1 MPLAIELAAGWADTL
16 SLAEIAAELER
27 GDELLTSTASDVPA
41 RHRSVRTVCDTT
53 WGRLSAEEQAIF
65 AQVAVFR
72 GGGTRRALQAVT
84 GASLGNLH
92 TLVGK
97 ALLRYDP
104 ERERYSVHE
113 LLRQYAA
120 ERLAEDAAAERG
132 AQQRHAAYYLGVLAA
147 REVELKGTGQR
158 ETLDAMSKDIEN
170 IHAAW
175 RWAVEAR
182 AMDMLAPAVGA
193 LSLAYEWLGRSEDG
207 LIAMQMAAHMVA
219 ALPSAPIELHA
230 ILLATQARFT
240 LLRGD
245 RAGAAALLQQAQMVL
260 DAHGGG
266 PATDA
271 ARAQVL
277 LEAGR
282 CAVGQNTVTTRDA
295 FVQSHALFQALGD
308 QWGMA
313 TALVGLGFIMHSLV
327 ASHSYTEAQGYLEQ
341 GAALYRG
348 LGDRVGLSEAL
359 TILSINTRYQS
370 RFSEAETLAREAYA
384 LAQTSGNLRAIAQA
398 GTYLGAALSWNEKH
412 AEAIDVL
419 RPALAIIHDLG
430 LRADLPV
437 TSIRLGYATMN
448 LGHYAEARTIFTAGL
463 AAAQAVD
470 SALATIEA
478 LIALSEVNLVEGAA
492 AEACHL
498 TEEAITVGQ
507 RDDSIFE
514 AIVIRALAE
523 RRLGN
528 TLRARGY
535 CMAALRSNVPAR
547 NLLHW
552 PLWAAALLLADDGMP
567 ERAAEAFALA
577 ERHWLQDDVWA
588 QDVAVRELRAI
599 VAALP
604 PAVAAAAQARW
615 VARDAWEA
623 GAELL
628 AELEAEGWGAE

>member
-1 MPLAIELAAGWADTL
+1 MLDNCEHLRESVAELAHTVLTEASGVTLLATSRERLGLRAETPLPLDGMVTEADGAALFATTARTVQPAFTLDDTTHPQIAAICARVGGMPLAIELAAGWADTL

-295 FVQSHALFQALGD
+295 FVQSHALFQALGTNGAWQRPWSD
-308 QWGMA
+308 WA
-313 TALVGLGFIMHSLV
+313 LLCTAL
-327 ASHSYTEAQGYLEQ
+327 
-341 GAALYRG
+341 
-348 LGDRVGLSEAL
+348 
-359 TILSINTRYQS
+359 S
-370 RFSEAETLAREAYA
+370 RAIAIPK
-384 LAQTSGNLRAIAQA
+384 LRAIWSRVRR
-398 GTYLGAALSWNEKH
+398 Y
-412 AEAIDVL
+412 
-419 RPALAIIHDLG
+419 
-430 LRADLPV
+430 
-437 TSIRLGYATMN
+437 
-448 LGHYAEARTIFTAGL
+448 
-463 AAAQAVD
+463 
-470 SALATIEA
+470 
-478 LIALSEVNLVEGAA
+478 IAL
-492 AEACHL
+492 
-498 TEEAITVGQ
+498 
-507 RDDSIFE
+507 
-514 AIVIRALAE
+514 
-523 RRLGN
+523 
-528 TLRARGY
+528 
-535 CMAALRSNVPAR
+535 
-547 NLLHW
+547 
-552 PLWAAALLLADDGMP
+552 WATG
-567 ERAAEAFALA
+567 
-577 ERHWLQDDVWA
+577 
-588 QDVAVRELRAI
+588 
-599 VAALP
+599 
-604 PAVAAAAQARW
+604 
-615 VARDAWEA
+615 
-623 GAELL
+623 
-628 AELEAEGWGAE
+628 